1 MGKLHQILAV
11 YLRSLAVPARVG
23 KPEDALRILKKD
35 LAKIKRYKCN
45 KFVRRPYYDLSEI
58 EMLKA
63 YPNAPENI
71 EAVIVISVIKGDT
84 NARIPISRQQIVDAL
99 QQDYLDLYT
108 KPESQGFA

>member
-1 MGKLHQILAV
+1 MTTDIYHYHEGKSYQGRLHPEIA
-11 YLRSLAVPARVG
+11 
-23 KPEDALRILKKD
+23 EDALRIFKKD